1 MKLCQERKY
10 IMKLH
15 KRKIGIAIA
24 FLMVF
29 IVGGV
34 IGIFGAS
41 YLYHKHVFSHV
52 EMNTV
57 ANLYRQISLAS
68 YLHLKETD
76 KAIALLD
83 AEIDRN
89 ILAVFSHTYIEE
101 DCQNRVMGFAK
112 AYREI
117 YPSNSKEASKVINA
131 LKEFL
136 KIQLE
141 KERCTGGLC
150 RLVEQAQSQNSSDPN
165 DFMSSD

>member
-1 MKLCQERKY
+1 
-10 IMKLH
+10 MKLH

-41 YLYHKHVFSHV
+41 YLYHKHVFSYV

-57 ANLYRQISLAS
+57 ADLYRQIDMVS
-68 YLHLKETD
+68 YLRLRKPD
-76 KAIALLD
+76 KVIALLD

-89 ILAVFSHTYIEE
+89 ILAVFSHTYIEA
-101 DCQNRVMGFAK
+101 DCQYRVLGYAK
-112 AYREI
+112 VYREI
-117 YPSNSKEASKVINA
+117 YPSNSKEAYKVINA
-131 LKEFL
+131 LKEFP
-136 KIQLE
+136 KIELE

>member
-1 MKLCQERKY
+1 
-10 IMKLH
+10 MKLH
-15 KRKIGIAIA
+15 KRKIGIVIA

-29 IVGGV
+29 ILGGV

-41 YLYHKHVFSHV
+41 YLYQEHFFPYM
-52 EMNTV
+52 EMNDV
-57 ANLYRQISLAS
+57 SDLYRQISMVS

-76 KAIALLD
+76 KTIALLD
-83 AEIDRN
+83 AKIDRD
-89 ILAVFSHTYIEE
+89 ILAVFSHRYIEA

-131 LKEFL
+131 LKEFP
-136 KIQLE
+136 KIELE

-150 RLVEQAQSQNSSDPN
+150 RLVEQAQSQK
-165 DFMSSD
+165 

>member
-1 MKLCQERKY
+1 
-10 IMKLH
+10 MKLH

-29 IVGGV
+29 ILGGV

-41 YLYHKHVFSHV
+41 YLFDKHVFPYV

-57 ANLYRQISLAS
+57 AYLYWQIDVVS

-76 KAIALLD
+76 KVIDLLD

-101 DCQNRVMGFAK
+101 DCQSRVLGFAK
-112 AYREI
+112 AYREM

-131 LKEFL
+131 LKEFP
-136 KIQLE
+136 KIELE
-141 KERCTGGLC
+141 KVRCGGGLC
-150 RLVEQAQSQNSSDPN
+150 RLAEQAQEQK
-165 DFMSSD
+165 

>member
-1 MKLCQERKY
+1 
-10 IMKLH
+10 MKLH

-41 YLYHKHVFSHV
+41 YLYHKHFFPYV

-57 ANLYRQISLAS
+57 AYLYWQIDMVS

-76 KAIALLD
+76 KVIDLLD

-101 DCQNRVMGFAK
+101 DCQNRVMAYAK

-131 LKEFL
+131 LKEFP
-136 KIQLE
+136 KIELE
-141 KERCTGGLC
+141 KVRCKGGVLW
-150 RLVEQAQSQNSSDPN
+150 RLVEQDQSQK
-165 DFMSSD
+165 

>member
-1 MKLCQERKY
+1 MKLCQERGNY

-15 KRKIGIAIA
+15 KRKIGIFIA

-34 IGIFGAS
+34 IGILGAC
-41 YLYHKHVFSHV
+41 YLFDKHVFSYV

-57 ANLYRQISLAS
+57 GDLYRQLDMVS

-76 KAIALLD
+76 KVIARLD

-89 ILAVFSHTYIEE
+89 ILAVFSHTYIEA
-101 DCQNRVMGFAK
+101 DCQSRVLGFAK

-131 LKEFL
+131 LKEFP
-136 KIQLE
+136 KIELE
-141 KERCTGGLC
+141 KVRCKGGLC
-150 RLVEQAQSQNSSDPN
+150 RLAEQAQEQK
-165 DFMSSD
+165 

>member
-15 KRKIGIAIA
+15 KRKIGIVIA

-29 IVGGV
+29 ILGGV

-41 YLYHKHVFSHV
+41 YLFDKYFFPYV

-57 ANLYRQISLAS
+57 ADLYRQISMAS
-68 YLHLKETD
+68 YWHLKETD
-76 KAIALLD
+76 KVIARLD

-89 ILAVFSHTYIEE
+89 ILAVFSHTHIEAN
-101 DCQNRVMGFAK
+101 CQNRVMGFAK

-131 LKEFL
+131 LKKFP
-136 KIQLE
+136 KIELE

-150 RLVEQAQSQNSSDPN
+150 RLVEQARSQNSSDPN

>member
-1 MKLCQERKY
+1 
-10 IMKLH
+10 MKLH

-41 YLYHKHVFSHV
+41 YLFNKHFFPYV

-57 ANLYRQISLAS
+57 ADLYRQIDMVS
-68 YLHLKETD
+68 YLRLRKPD
-76 KAIALLD
+76 KVIARLD

-117 YPSNSKEASKVINA
+117 HPSNLKEASKVINA
-131 LKEFL
+131 LKEFP
-136 KIQLE
+136 KIELE
-141 KERCTGGLC
+141 KVRCKGGIC
-150 RLVEQAQSQNSSDPN
+150 RLAEQAQSQNSSDPN

>member
-1 MKLCQERKY
+1 MKLCQERGNY

-15 KRKIGIAIA
+15 KRKIGVAIA

-41 YLYHKHVFSHV
+41 YLYHKHVFSYV

-57 ANLYRQISLAS
+57 ADLYLHIDMVS
-68 YLHLKETD
+68 YLRLKETD
-76 KAIALLD
+76 KVIDLLD

-101 DCQNRVMGFAK
+101 DCQNRVMGYAK

-131 LKEFL
+131 LKEFP
-136 KIQLE
+136 KIELE
-141 KERCTGGLC
+141 KVRCKGGVLC
-150 RLVEQAQSQNSSDPN
+150 RLVEQDQSQK
-165 DFMSSD
+165 

>member
-1 MKLCQERKY
+1 
-10 IMKLH
+10 MKLH
-15 KRKIGIAIA
+15 KRKIGIVIA

-41 YLYHKHVFSHV
+41 YLYHKHVFSYV

-57 ANLYRQISLAS
+57 ADLYWHIDMVS
-68 YLHLKETD
+68 YLRLKETD
-76 KAIALLD
+76 KVIDLLD
-83 AEIDRN
+83 AAIDRN

-101 DCQNRVMGFAK
+101 DCQNRVMGYAK

-131 LKEFL
+131 LKEFP
-136 KIQLE
+136 KIELE
-141 KERCTGGLC
+141 KVRCKGGVLC

>member
-1 MKLCQERKY
+1 
-10 IMKLH
+10 MKLH

-41 YLYHKHVFSHV
+41 YLYQKHFFPYV
-52 EMNTV
+52 EMNDV
-57 ANLYRQISLAS
+57 AYLYWHIDMVS

-76 KAIALLD
+76 KVIARLD

-101 DCQNRVMGFAK
+101 DCQNRVMGYAK

-131 LKEFL
+131 LKEFP
-136 KIQLE
+136 KIELE
-141 KERCTGGLC
+141 KVRCKGGVLC
-150 RLVEQAQSQNSSDPN
+150 RLVEQAKSNKGP
-165 DFMSSD
+165 

>member
-1 MKLCQERKY
+1 MELCQERGNY

-41 YLYHKHVFSHV
+41 YLYHKHVFSYV

-57 ANLYRQISLAS
+57 ADLYRQIDMVS
-68 YLHLKETD
+68 YLRLKKTD
-76 KAIALLD
+76 KVIALLD

-89 ILAVFSHTYIEE
+89 ILAVFSHTYIEA
-101 DCQNRVMGFAK
+101 DCQYSVLRVAK
-112 AYREI
+112 TYREI
-117 YPSNSKEASKVINA
+117 YPSNSEKASKVINA
-131 LKEFL
+131 LKEFP
-136 KIQLE
+136 KLE
-141 KERCTGGLC
+141 KFKCESSLC
-150 RLVEQAQSQNSSDPN
+150 RLVKQARSQK
-165 DFMSSD
+165 

>member
-1 MKLCQERKY
+1 
-10 IMKLH
+10 MKLH
-15 KRKIGIAIA
+15 KRKIGIVIA

-29 IVGGV
+29 ILGGV

-41 YLYHKHVFSHV
+41 YLFNKYFFPYV

-57 ANLYRQISLAS
+57 SDLYRQISMVS

-76 KAIALLD
+76 KTIALLD

-89 ILAVFSHTYIEE
+89 ILAVFSHTYIEA

-117 YPSNSKEASKVINA
+117 YPSNSKEAYKVINA
-131 LKEFL
+131 LKEFP
-136 KIQLE
+136 KIELE
-141 KERCTGGLC
+141 KERCTGGLG
-150 RLVEQAQSQNSSDPN
+150 RLVKQAQEQK
-165 DFMSSD
+165 